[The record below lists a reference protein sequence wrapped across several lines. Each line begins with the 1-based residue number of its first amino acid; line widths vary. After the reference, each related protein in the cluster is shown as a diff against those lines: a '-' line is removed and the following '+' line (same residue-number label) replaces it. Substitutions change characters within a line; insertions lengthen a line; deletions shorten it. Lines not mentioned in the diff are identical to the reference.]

1 MPLSFQI
8 VQQNSSLT
16 LTFAD
21 KISAV
26 ILEKLKLAPN
36 DPEMEIVE
44 RMWVGHNEPSNTAR
58 TIHRNAD
65 SLIPLVL
72 VGLGPTLFINTFCS
86 FCFIVKRVLVERIT
100 YKYTCYV
107 TELKIFEQQKF
118 GL

>member
-72 VGLGPTLFINTFCS
+72 VGLGPTLFIKT

-100 YKYTCYV
+100 YKKYTCSV

>member
-72 VGLGPTLFINTFCS
+72 VELGPTLFIKT

-100 YKYTCYV
+100 YKKYTCYV

>member
-26 ILEKLKLAPN
+26 ILEKLKLVPN

-44 RMWVGHNEPSNTAR
+44 RMWVGHNEPSN
-58 TIHRNAD
+58 
-65 SLIPLVL
+65 
-72 VGLGPTLFINTFCS
+72 
-86 FCFIVKRVLVERIT
+86 
-100 YKYTCYV
+100 
-107 TELKIFEQQKF
+107 Q
-118 GL
+118 